1 MIFEILRRKRE
12 KETKLGYN
20 IRKMIDNSGWEEG
33 ILNGENNLLLIFC
46 PVLFLS
52 FRLSL
57 ILKLIEHLIVI
68 LISPNIIYNIFRGS
82 FTELKKTHN
91 LLLTYI

>member
-33 ILNGENNLLLIFC
+33 ILNGENNLLLIFS

-91 LLLTYI
+91 LLLT